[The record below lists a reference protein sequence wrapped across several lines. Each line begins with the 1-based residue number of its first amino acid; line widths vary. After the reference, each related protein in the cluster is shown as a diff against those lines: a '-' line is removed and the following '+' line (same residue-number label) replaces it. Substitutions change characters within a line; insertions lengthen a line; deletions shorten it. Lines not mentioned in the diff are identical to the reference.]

1 MRENMQQQQQATK
14 PLNPIVDEFYKSLTR
29 QELEAHQIAAR
40 PGSQGGLGSSYIVER
55 TAAFIKW
62 NKKRQEQSQSQQ

>member
-1 MRENMQQQQQATK
+1 MDLK
-14 PLNPIVDEFYKSLTR
+14 PLVDEFYKSLTK

-40 PGSQGGLGSSYIVER
+40 PGKEGGLGSSYIVER

-62 NKKRQEQSQSQQ
+62 NKKRQEQQLQEQKTVQ

>member
-1 MRENMQQQQQATK
+1 MDLK
-14 PLNPIVDEFYKSLTR
+14 PLVDEFYKSLTK

-40 PGSQGGLGSSYIVER
+40 PGKEGGLGSSYIVER

-62 NKKRQEQSQSQQ
+62 NKKRLDLQKEQQEQQSQQ

>member
-1 MRENMQQQQQATK
+1 MQKQQ
-14 PLNPIVDEFYKSLTR
+14 LNPLVDEFYKSLTK

-40 PGSQGGLGSSYIVER
+40 PGKEGGLGSSYIVER

-62 NKKRQEQSQSQQ
+62 NKKRLDLLLQEQQKTVQ